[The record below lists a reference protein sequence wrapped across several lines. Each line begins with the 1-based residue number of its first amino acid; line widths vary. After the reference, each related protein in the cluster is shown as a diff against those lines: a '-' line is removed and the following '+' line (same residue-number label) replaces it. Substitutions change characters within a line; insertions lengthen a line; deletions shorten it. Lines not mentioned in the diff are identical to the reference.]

1 MVLDAL
7 DASPLAGT
15 DAFDGAQMNPVR
27 RKRLMGVIVAMLVAG
42 IGVALLL
49 STMRRHIE
57 YYQTPSQVN
66 RSHPVPI
73 MLGGL
78 VEKGSVRHPSPLM
91 TQFRVRDQKQS
102 MVVRYQ
108 GVLPALFR
116 EGQGVIMHGQLNA
129 SGVFMANQV
138 LAKHDQYYRPPGLAK
153 VDRRL
158 G

>member
-1 MVLDAL
+1 
-7 DASPLAGT
+7 
-15 DAFDGAQMNPVR
+15 MNPVR
-27 RKRLMGVIVAMLVAG
+27 RKRLIGVMVALTVASA
-42 IGVALLL
+42 GVALLL
-49 STMRRHIE
+49 TTMRRHIE

-66 RSHPVPI
+66 RLHPVPI

-78 VEKGSVRHPSPLM
+78 VEKGTVQHPSPLI
-91 TQFRVRDQKQS
+91 TQFRVRDQKAS

-116 EGQGVIMHGQLNA
+116 EGQGVIMHGQLNP
-129 SGVFMANQV
+129 SGVFMASQV